1 MSLSPATYK
10 NHPAYGRC
18 SCGNG
23 YCKQVR
29 MAAEEH
35 QQLSAFVKSIHQMLR
50 SEAQKIGADKAWKEH
65 CMKTDILQKYAVS
78 MQKLAS
84 TFWEQNSADE
94 KKSAQ
99 CRIKWIV
106 EKCVLYFFKGEME
119 MRRIKEKKKIKKTG
133 NAVEKCGETC
143 ALCVRV
149 ISSKEVQ
156 GDGECLTLL
165 DVGSCYNP
173 FRVYP
178 FLNVIPIDIAPAKPD
193 VYVCDFLNMAVV
205 ETEEPVIL
213 NGRSVVELPAATCDV
228 VVFSLLLEYFPSPKQ
243 RYLCVCKAYNLLKPE
258 GLLFIIT
265 PDSKHSSANAP
276 LMKSWR
282 ITLAQLGFSLGYYE
296 KLPHI
301 HCMAYRKDI
310 HPEVAKHW
318 AYYELRKQ
326 NGVETSSKLYIP
338 QDFQEMQD
346 KSDNIPH
353 PEGERTIQD
362 NASLVQM
369 FSQLPYNSE

>member
-1 MSLSPATYK
+1 M
-10 NHPAYGRC
+10 
-18 SCGNG
+18 
-23 YCKQVR
+23 QVR
-29 MAAEEH
+29 MTAEEH

-50 SEAQKIGADKAWKEH
+50 SEARKIGADKAWKEH
-65 CMKTDILQKYAVS
+65 CMKTNILQKYAIS

-94 KKSAQ
+94 NKSAQ

-106 EKCVLYFFKGEME
+106 EKCVLYFFEGEME
-119 MRRIKEKKKIKKTG
+119 IRRIKEKKKMKEIG
-133 NAVEKCGETC
+133 NALEKCGETC
-143 ALCVRV
+143 ALCVKA
-149 ISSKEVQ
+149 ISSKEVST
-156 GDGECLTLL
+156 DAECLTLL

-178 FLNVIPIDIAPAKPD
+178 FLHVIPIDIAPAEPD
-193 VYVCDFLNMAVV
+193 VYVCDFLNLAVV
-205 ETEEPVIL
+205 ETEEPVIP
-213 NGRSVVELPAATCDV
+213 NDRCVVELPAAAYDV

-243 RYLCVCKAYNLLKPE
+243 RYLCVCKAYKLLKPE

-310 HPEVAKHW
+310 HPEVSKHW
-318 AYYELRKQ
+318 ACYELFKQ
-326 NGVETSSKLYIP
+326 NDVEISAELYIP
-338 QDFQEMQD
+338 QDFQEVQD
-346 KSDNIPH
+346 KCDDVPH
-353 PEGERTIQD
+353 TKIERTIQD
-362 NASLVQM
+362 NAALVQM
-369 FSQLPYNSE
+369 FSQLPYYSE